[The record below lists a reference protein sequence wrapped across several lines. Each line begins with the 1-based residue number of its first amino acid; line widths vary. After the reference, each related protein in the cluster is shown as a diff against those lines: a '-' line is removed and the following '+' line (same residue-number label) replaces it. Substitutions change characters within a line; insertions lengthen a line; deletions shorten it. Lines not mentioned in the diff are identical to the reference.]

1 MPLTRH
7 ALLLLAAVAAQ
18 PASAEPTR
26 YPLSVDNCGNRL
38 TFANAP
44 QRAVTIGQSATE
56 IVYSLGLGA
65 RLAGTSLWFNPVL
78 PAYADIDARVPRL
91 ADNQPSFET
100 VINRRP
106 DLVAAQFEWSV
117 GAQGAVATREQFG
130 DLHIPAYVMPSDC
143 QGKNNRVGADGT
155 RLQPFRIDS
164 LYQSIDE
171 LAAIFDVE
179 DRGNALKQ
187 RLRDRLQAAQA
198 RLATQAPAATSVA
211 FWFSS
216 ADLASD
222 PYMAGRKG
230 VPDYMA
236 STLGLRNV
244 VQSDE
249 EWPTVG
255 WESIAKANPTV
266 LVIARMDRRRFP
278 ADDYRRKL
286 EFLASDPVARQLDA
300 VRHGRVVIL
309 DAQSMEASVR
319 LFDGIEALAE
329 AIDGFDL
336 QP

>member
-1 MPLTRH
+1 MPFTRH
-7 ALLLLAAVAAQ
+7 ALLFLAAVAAQ
-18 PASAEPTR
+18 PARAEPTR
-26 YPLSVDNCGNRL
+26 YPLSVDNCGSRL
-38 TFANAP
+38 TFATAP

-65 RLAGTSLWFNPVL
+65 QLAGTSLWFNPVL

-100 VINRRP
+100 VINKRP

-117 GAQGAVATREQFG
+117 GAQGAVATREQFN

-143 QGKNNRVGADGT
+143 QGKNNQVGADGT

-171 LAAIFDVE
+171 LAAIFDVS

-187 RLRDRLQAAQA
+187 RLHDRLHAAQA
-198 RLATQAPAATSVA
+198 RLATPAPTATSVA

-278 ADDYRRKL
+278 ADDYRKKL
-286 EFLASDPVARQLDA
+286 EFLSSDPVARQLDA